1 MNGGMIFRCAGPS
14 RIRDPVGLFS
24 GKGEDGASASA
35 SGSSRNNRKRYMKPV
50 TMFFMEIGSLLFG
63 IYLTRHETPSW
74 HIHIKPQTLS
84 APYIPSGYVLMK

>member
-1 MNGGMIFRCAGPS
+1 MNGGMMFQCAGPS
-14 RIRDPVGLFS
+14 RIGDPVGLFS

-35 SGSSRNNRKRYMKPV
+35 SRNNRKRYMKPV

-63 IYLTRHETPSW
+63 IYLTRYETPSW

-84 APYIPSGYVLMK
+84 APYSPSGHVLMK